1 MQQPFGLNVYYSKKQ
16 ERMLLQIIV
25 SCIKKGN
32 DVSEIN
38 IMKYYKLP
46 KLCHAST
53 TSMVIINTCSV
64 VNTIV
69 NKELFLVTPGKYKKN
84 SKVNPPGKKATKMQT
99 SKQATG

>member
-84 SKVNPPGKKATKMQT
+84 FQRKSTRQE
-99 SKQATG
+99 SH